1 MFSCQK
7 EMKVLTERN
16 KSSSDGM
23 LKIGEIEVSDLVNKY
38 GAPLYVY
45 DEQILEKRLE
55 LLKKSFK
62 DFDIFYSFKSNPNF
76 QICSFIKNRGQF
88 ADTASIGEVR
98 LAQSC
103 GFKKNEIIYSAPGKK
118 EEEIREALGRC
129 IIIADSLNELKMID
143 KVCTDLGIS
152 EEVGIRI
159 NPNYSIESSDALE
172 VMSGFPSKFGIDQ
185 EILDKNIGFIKNLKS
200 VRVKG
205 IQIYMGSQIIDYNI
219 IYNNFLNIFK
229 VAAYC
234 MEKLKLHLQFID
246 FGGGFG
252 IKYTDKDEELNIQK
266 AGEMVEE
273 LKNSKEFKSVSGLRL
288 IIESGR
294 FISGPAGYYIAK
306 VLDTKV
312 SRGKNYAIL
321 DGGMNTFFRPVFIK
335 ENRYPIEVA
344 NKIDLEKNK
353 RITLAGVMCTPIDIY
368 EEDIM
373 LPEIE
378 KGDIIVFFNTGAY
391 GYTMSLTKF
400 ISHQEAREIYITKD
414 KTIFENK

>member
-1 MFSCQK
+1 MA
-7 EMKVLTERN
+7 ERN
-16 KSSSDGM
+16 ESTSNGM
-23 LKIGEIEVSDLVNKY
+23 LRIADINVGELISDY

-45 DEQILEKRLE
+45 DEKILEERLG
-55 LLKKSFK
+55 LLSESFK
-62 DFDIFYSFKSNPNF
+62 NFDIFYSFKSNPNP
-76 QICSFIKNRGQF
+76 QICSFIKHKGQF
-88 ADTASIGEVR
+88 ADTASIGEVK
-98 LAQSC
+98 LAQGC

-118 EEEIREALGRC
+118 ESEIREALDKC

-143 KVCTDLGIS
+143 EVCGDLGIR

-159 NPNYSIESSDALE
+159 NPNYSIEGSDALE
-172 VMSGFPSKFGIDQ
+172 VMSGYPSKFGIDQ
-185 EILDKNIGFIKNLKS
+185 EILDKSMDFIKSLKNIE
-200 VRVKG
+200 VKG

-219 IYNNFLNIFK
+219 IYSNFLNIFK

-234 MEKLKLHLQFID
+234 KDELGIDLRFID

-252 IKYTDKDEELNIQK
+252 IKYTGVDEELNIQR

-273 LKNSKEFKSVSGLRL
+273 LKNSEEFKNISNARL

-294 FISGPAGYYIAK
+294 FICGPAGYYLAK

-312 SRGKNYAIL
+312 SRGKNYAVL

-335 ENRYPIEVA
+335 ENRYPIEVG
-344 NKIDLEKNK
+344 NKMNIEKSK
-353 RITLAGVMCTPIDIY
+353 KITLGGVMCTPIDIY
-368 EEDIM
+368 EEDVM

-378 KGDIIVFFNTGAY
+378 KDDIIVFFNTGAY

-400 ISHQEAREIYITKD
+400 ISHKEAKEIYITKG
-414 KTIFENK
+414 KMIFENK

>member
-1 MFSCQK
+1 MD
-7 EMKVLTERN
+7 ERN
-16 KSSSDGM
+16 RSSSNGM
-23 LKIGEIEVSDLVNKY
+23 LKIGDIEILDIVNEY

-45 DEQILEKRLE
+45 DEKTIEERLE
-55 LLKKSFK
+55 LLSGSFK
-62 DFDIFYSFKSNPNF
+62 GFDVFYSFKSNPNP
-76 QICSFIKNRGQF
+76 QICSFIKSKGGF

-103 GFKKNEIIYSAPGKK
+103 GFKSNEILYSAPGKK
-118 EEEIREALGRC
+118 EAEIREAIGKC
-129 IIIADSLNELKMID
+129 IVIADSLNELKMINE
-143 KVCTDLGIS
+143 VCNELGLI

-159 NPNYSIESSDALE
+159 NPNYSIEGTDALE
-172 VMSGFPSKFGIDQ
+172 IMSGYPSKFGIDQ
-185 EILDKNIGFIKNLKS
+185 EILDKNIDIIRTLKN
-200 VRVKG
+200 VAVKG

-229 VAAYC
+229 IAAC
-234 MEKLKLHLQFID
+234 CKNELGIDINFVD

-252 IKYTDKDEELNIQK
+252 IKYTDRDEELNIQR
-266 AGEMVEE
+266 AGEMVQE
-273 LKNSKEFKSVSGLRL
+273 LKRSKEFRSISNARL

-335 ENRYPIEVA
+335 ENRYPIEVG
-344 NKIDLEKNK
+344 NKMHLEKNK
-353 RITLAGVMCTPIDIY
+353 RITLGGVMCTPIDIY
-368 EEDIM
+368 EEDVM

-400 ISHQEAREIYITKD
+400 ISHEEAKEIYITKD
-414 KTIFENK
+414 KMIIENK

>member
-1 MFSCQK
+1 MA
-7 EMKVLTERN
+7 EMN
-16 KSSSDGM
+16 KCSSDGM
-23 LKIGEIEVSDLVNKY
+23 LKIADIYVEELVKEY

-45 DEQILEKRLE
+45 DEKILKERLE
-55 LLKKSFK
+55 LLRGSFK
-62 DFDIFYSFKSNPNF
+62 DFDVFYSFKSNPNP
-76 QICSFIKNRGQF
+76 QVCSFIKRSGQN

-103 GFKKNEIIYSAPGKK
+103 GFKREEIIYSAPGKK
-118 EEEIREALGRC
+118 KSEIREALGKC
-129 IIIADSLNELKMID
+129 IIVADSLNELIMINEI
-143 KVCTDLGIS
+143 CGELGIR

-159 NPNYSIESSDALE
+159 NPNYSIEGSAALE
-172 VMSGFPSKFGIDQ
+172 VMSGYPSKFGIDQ
-185 EILDKNIGFIKNLKS
+185 EILDKSIDFIKTLEHIG
-200 VRVKG
+200 VKG

-219 IYNNFLNIFK
+219 IYNNFHNIFK

-234 MEKLKLHLQFID
+234 KDELGLDLEFID

-252 IKYTDKDEELNIQK
+252 IKYRDEDEELNIQK
-266 AGEMVEE
+266 AGEMVGR
-273 LKNSKEFKSVSGLRL
+273 LKNSIEFKSISSARL

-306 VLDTKV
+306 VLDRKV

-335 ENRYPIEVA
+335 ENRYPIEVG
-344 NKIDLEKNK
+344 NKMNLEKNK
-353 RITLAGVMCTPIDIY
+353 KITLGGVMCTPIDIY
-368 EEDIM
+368 EEDVM

-378 KGDIIVFFNTGAY
+378 RDDIIVFFNTGAY

-400 ISHQEAREIYITKD
+400 ISHEEAKEIYITND
-414 KTIFENK
+414 RIIYENK

>member
-1 MFSCQK
+1 M
-7 EMKVLTERN
+7 TERN
-16 KSSSDGM
+16 KNSSDGM
-23 LKIGEIEVSDLVNKY
+23 LKIADMGVIDLVNKY

-45 DEQILEKRLE
+45 DEEILEKRLE
-55 LLKKSFK
+55 LLKRSFK
-62 DFDIFYSFKSNPNF
+62 SFDIFYSFKSNPNA

-103 GFKKNEIIYSAPGKK
+103 GFAKDEIIYSAPGKK
-118 EEEIREALGRC
+118 EEEIREALGKC
-129 IIIADSLNELKMID
+129 IIIADSISELKMID
-143 KVCTDLGIS
+143 EVCIDLGVR

-159 NPNYSIESSDALE
+159 NPDYSIEGSDALE

-185 EILDKNIGFIKNLKS
+185 EILDINIDLIKSLKN
-200 VRVKG
+200 VEVKG

-229 VAAYC
+229 VAEYC
-234 MEKLKLHLQFID
+234 REKLGFDLKFID

-252 IKYTDKDEELNIQK
+252 IKYTDKDEDLNIKK

-273 LKNSKEFKSVSGLRL
+273 LKNSREFNWASGLRL

-306 VLDTKV
+306 VLDTKT

-335 ENRYPIEVA
+335 ENRYPIEVG
-344 NKIDLEKNK
+344 NKINLEKNRK
-353 RITLAGVMCTPIDIY
+353 VTLGGVMCTPMDIF
-368 EEDIM
+368 EEDVM

-400 ISHQEAREIYITKD
+400 ISHDEAREIYIAKGR
-414 KTIFENK
+414 TII

>member
-1 MFSCQK
+1 M
-7 EMKVLTERN
+7 TGRN

-23 LKIGEIEVSDLVNKY
+23 LKIADMEVIDLVNRY

-45 DEQILEKRLE
+45 DEEILEKRLE
-55 LLKKSFK
+55 LLKRSFK
-62 DFDIFYSFKSNPNF
+62 SFDIFYSLKSNPNA
-76 QICSFIKNRGQF
+76 QICCFIKSKGQF

-103 GFKKNEIIYSAPGKK
+103 GFTKNEIIYSAPGKK
-118 EEEIREALGRC
+118 EEEIREALGKC
-129 IIIADSLNELKMID
+129 IIIADSINELKMID
-143 KVCTDLGIS
+143 EVCIELGVR

-159 NPNYSIESSDALE
+159 NPDYSIEGSDALE

-185 EILDKNIGFIKNLKS
+185 EILDNNIGFIKSLKG
-200 VRVKG
+200 VEVKG

-234 MEKLKLHLQFID
+234 REKLELDLKFID

-252 IKYTDKDEELNIQK
+252 IKYTDKDEDLNIKK

-273 LKNSKEFKSVSGLRL
+273 LKNSQEFKWVSGLRL

-294 FISGPAGYYIAK
+294 FISGPGGYYIAK
-306 VLDTKV
+306 VLDTKT

-335 ENRYPIEVA
+335 ENRYPIEVG
-344 NKIDLEKNK
+344 NKINLEKNRK
-353 RITLAGVMCTPIDIY
+353 VTLGGVMCTPIDIY
-368 EEDIM
+368 EEDVM

-400 ISHQEAREIYITKD
+400 ISHDEAKEIYITKD
-414 KTIFENK
+414 RTIL